1 MTSRCFLEFWL
12 LLLLL
17 LFLVV
22 DDCGDFF
29 TLLLLIEL
37 WTDEL
42 ASVVVVV
49 TDENNTVLPVPFS
62 GMVFVCD
69 MLLSGVEMKADPP
82 TMALAQATRCK
93 PRKSMFGEFG
103 LYQSFVQL

>member
-1 MTSRCFLEFWL
+1 M
-12 LLLLL
+12 
-17 LFLVV
+17 
-22 DDCGDFF
+22 
-29 TLLLLIEL
+29 LLIEL

-93 PRKSMFGEFG
+93 PRKSMFGS
-103 LYQSFVQL
+103 LVCIKVLCSYNSCVDIQVRTCL